1 MLDIQL
7 SEAKIFYDQ
16 DGQPREALIS
26 YEMFRDIQK
35 LLERLR
41 ADPEQGYFWSDDW
54 QARIEEGEADVEA
67 GRTPQV
73 QGSEIEQAIAWLD
86 E

>member
-16 DGQPREALIS
+16 NGQAEEVLIS
-26 YEMFRDIQK
+26 YESFRRIK
-35 LLERLR
+35 ALLEQLR
-41 ADPEQGYFWSDDW
+41 QSPDQSYFWSDEW
-54 QARIEEGEADVEA
+54 QARIREGEADIQA
-67 GRTPQV
+67 GRALRVTADNID
-73 QGSEIEQAIAWLD
+73 EALEWLN

>member
-1 MLDIQL
+1 MLDIKL

-16 DGQPREALIS
+16 NGQAEQVLIS
-26 YEMFRDIQK
+26 YDTFRRIEA

-41 ADPEQGYFWSDDW
+41 EDPEQGYFWSDEW
-54 QARIEEGEADVEA
+54 QARIQEGEADVDA
-67 GRTPQV
+67 VRTLRV
-73 QGSEIEQAIAWLD
+73 AADEVEQALEWLD

>member
-1 MLDIQL
+1 MLDIEL

-16 DGQPREALIS
+16 DGQPQEALIS
-26 YEMFRDIQK
+26 YELFRDIQK

-41 ADPEQGYFWSDDW
+41 ADPDQGYFWSEEW

-67 GRTPQV
+67 GRTLQV
-73 QGSEIEQAIAWLD
+73 KGDDIEQALTWLD

>member
-16 DGQPREALIS
+16 NGQAEEVLIS
-26 YEMFRDIQK
+26 YNSFRRIEA
-35 LLERLR
+35 LLEQLR
-41 ADPEQGYFWSDDW
+41 RDPDQGYFWSDEW
-54 QARIEEGEADVEA
+54 QARIREGEADVQA
-67 GRTPQV
+67 GRTLQV
-73 QGSEIEQAIAWLD
+73 IADDVDKALEWLD